1 LKNLEIK
8 NPKITMTNFIEN
20 QKWRYATKK
29 FDAAKKISAAD
40 LETLKDAIQLSSS
53 SYGLQLYK
61 VFIIENPEVRAQLQP
76 ASWGQSQIVE
86 ASHLLVFAN
95 IVDVQDQH
103 IDDYVQNIANTR
115 GLTVEDLKGYSDF
128 MKSKIVPL
136 PVEQKAVW
144 TSKQTYLA
152 LGNLLN
158 AAAELKIDVT
168 PMEGFEPEKYNEILG
183 LKALGLNAS
192 LVAAVG
198 YRHEEDATQHYVKV
212 RKPKQ
217 ELFITI

>member
-1 LKNLEIK
+1 MN
-8 NPKITMTNFIEN
+8 NFIEN
-20 QKWRYATKK
+20 QNWRYATKK
-29 FDAAKKISAAD
+29 FDATKKVSTED
-40 LETLKDAIQLSSS
+40 LETLKKAIQLSSS

-76 ASWGQSQIVE
+76 ASWGQSQIVD

-95 IVDVQDQH
+95 IVNVQESH
-103 IDDYVQNIANTR
+103 IDAYVQNIADTR
-115 GLTVEDLKGYSDF
+115 GLSVEDLKGYSDF

-183 LKALGLNAS
+183 LDKLGLNAS
-192 LVAAVG
+192 LVAAIG
-198 YRHEEDATQHYVKV
+198 YRHEEDATQHYAKV
-212 RKPKQ
+212 RKPIE
-217 ELFITI
+217 ELFETI